1 MKKVIIISRD
11 TELTYP
17 ETCIAYQK
25 FTTTTNSEGNRNIHN
40 YVIAYIIKLLRSNPE
55 EEHWNKITYNS
66 ELPNYDIVWGTVK
79 DNYEDAF
86 DENPEGANNREEY
99 KIAKISSILYRI
111 LMPKE
116 DKPDNQ
122 PYVHFQHNDFDVHF
136 VFLNRIF
143 DTFVNGSDEY
153 GNLID
158 DASRLD
164 FIKAICRDC
173 GLLDASG
180 KLIDGEEKAILY
192 IHDKEWYESSNPISV
207 LLDNK
212 IVPGRN
218 IYNNILK
225 NYFSTIKV
233 FLHTPGGFFSEIT
246 NLNFTEEDESV
257 AYLMRPHF

>member
-40 YVIAYIIKLLRSNPE
+40 YVIAYIIDLLRSNPN

-86 DENPEGANNREEY
+86 YENPEGANNMEEY
-99 KIAKISSILYRI
+99 KIAKISSILNRI

-116 DKPDNQ
+116 DTPDNR

-143 DTFVNGSDEY
+143 DTFVNGPDEY

-158 DASRLD
+158 DASRLN
-164 FIKAICRDC
+164 FIKAICKDC
-173 GLLDASG
+173 CLLNDNG
-180 KLIDGEEKAILY
+180 ELIDAEENAILY
-192 IHDKEWYESSNPISV
+192 IHDKEWYMSGQPYISLQSLSPLDQLY
-207 LLDNK
+207 LL
-212 IVPGRN
+212 
-218 IYNNILK
+218 LW
-225 NYFSTIKV
+225 
-233 FLHTPGGFFSEIT
+233 H
-246 NLNFTEEDESV
+246 
-257 AYLMRPHF
+257 H